1 MSKVIEKILDNCISN
16 FNNDENFKFKIENE
30 ILNPFMQKGYKK
42 LKPYVHIIFYLYGIL
57 IVLLLIIIILII
69 KKK

>member
-1 MSKVIEKILDNCISN
+1 MSKVIEKILDNCITN
-16 FNNDENFKFKIENE
+16 FNNDANIKYKIENE

-42 LKPYVHIIFYLYGIL
+42 VIPYIHIVLYFYGIL
-57 IVLLLIIIILII
+57 ILLLLIIIIILL